1 MGLSTKLFAVLLL
14 LLIGY
19 TETQLGPVTMAVARK
34 CESQSHRFKGPC
46 SRDANCATVCRTE
59 GFTGGKCE
67 GLRHRCFC
75 TRDC

>member
-1 MGLSTKLFAVLLL
+1 MGLSTKLFAVLFLL
-14 LLIGY
+14 IIGY

-34 CESQSHRFKGPC
+34 CESQSLHFRGPC
-46 SRDANCATVCRTE
+46 SRDTNCASVCLTE
-59 GFTGGKCE
+59 GFSGGVCK

>member
-1 MGLSTKLFAVLLL
+1 MGLSAKLFAVLLL

-19 TETQLGPVTMAVARK
+19 NTETQGPITMALARK
-34 CESQSHRFKGPC
+34 CESPSLKFRGPC
-46 SRDANCATVCRTE
+46 SRDANCASVCLTE
-59 GFTGGKCE
+59 GFTGGECK